1 MRYPSSLSSITIIIA
16 HPQPECLA
24 WLSNFLVEQGYSVKW
39 ATEISQVLTLVDA
52 VDPSLI
58 FLEVGISNFAALKIC
73 TALHRYPNVPIL
85 ALNSSGTSVDKTQF
99 FEAGVKDYLVAPLN
113 LIELRVKTA
122 TYAES
127 QKMHK
132 QNQSLWR
139 SLQKQDSI
147 IEQLEASWVLSEE
160 RFHKIFFSSPSLLF
174 LISYD
179 RGEILEVNNNFIDYS
194 GHQREEVIGQPISR
208 INFFL
213 SSQDWSFLF
222 QEVDQKKEVSNIQV
236 SFKNKEGQERMGLIS
251 AQVIKLGGQKYL
263 LLNIN
268 DITEISHSKQVLENS
283 ENELLAMFG
292 AMDEIIVVLTYE
304 GTCLKVAPTRF
315 FRELEQKKANLE
327 QNLDPIIPPELAE
340 FKRYWT
346 RYVIDQKTT
355 IENLEYCWPMG
366 GEEHWFVATIS
377 PLKHNTAIWI
387 SREITYRK
395 DTEKKLGLL
404 ERAIAASTNGI
415 IISDS
420 TKPGN
425 PIVYVNSGFEKLT
438 GYTQAEILG
447 RTCTILQGED
457 RNQPGLTHLRQAL
470 KEKKSCRVTLKN
482 HRKDGTVFWNDLS
495 LSPIFNEQ
503 QELLYYIGVQT
514 DVTEL
519 KLAKDALDEQYQLLQ
534 KEIEGR
540 KQIELALRKSET
552 QYRQLV
558 DSANSIILQID
569 CQGNIVFFN
578 EFAQRFFGYSEEEIM
593 GQNIK
598 GTIVPIKD
606 TDGQNLYPIIDQ
618 ILANT
623 EQYATYENENQ
634 RKNGDRVWVEWT
646 NRVLYNESGEAVGI
660 LSVGMDATARKQTQI
675 ALQSAKQSAEM
686 ANQTKSQFIARMSHE
701 LRTPLNAIL
710 GFTQILKQ
718 ESLLSGEHQEYLY
731 IINRSGEHLLDL
743 INDIL
748 SLSKIEAGKISLEE
762 TCFDL
767 HRLVYEVQDMLRLKA
782 DQKGLRLLTHFDP
795 KVPSWAIADQ
805 GKLRQILMNLLSNS
819 VKFTD
824 RGVVSI
830 RVFPAPN
837 RDQRPTQEYIWEI
850 QDTGEGIDP
859 EELPLLFEP
868 FIQTRSGVKSGQGT
882 GLGLTI
888 CKQLVQLMGGEIKV
902 SSQVDVG
909 TLVTMQLP
917 LRRAHPG
924 DIPEETVEK
933 QPIALAPNQPIYRI
947 LVVDDRWEN
956 RRLLLKQLQ
965 PLGFEVWEAENGET
979 ALTLWENCAPHL
991 IWMDLQMP
999 VMDGYQATRLI
1010 RMQEEKTGRAEIP
1023 ILALTASAL
1032 DEDQVLIEVAG
1043 CNELVHKPV
1052 TQAVL
1057 LGKMSH
1063 YLGVEYIYETP
1074 DNQERVA
1081 YLSYETEGTLSREQL
1096 MEMPINWVNELYQAA
1111 LEADEDFIQNLLLE
1125 IPNNQSDLREAIAD
1139 LVDRYRLDLILESAL
1154 EAIEGQRS

>member
-1 MRYPSSLSSITIIIA
+1 MLHPPASSPVNIIIV

-24 WLSNFLVEQGYSVKW
+24 WLSTFLVEQGYDVKW

-58 FLEVGISNFAALKIC
+58 FLEVGFSHFAALNIC
-73 TALHRYPNVPIL
+73 TALQHRLNVPIL
-85 ALNSSGTSVDKTQF
+85 AINSSGASVDKMQF
-99 FEAGVKDYLVAPLN
+99 FEAGVKDYLVAPFN

-122 TYAES
+122 SYTQHQKTY
-127 QKMHK
+127 K
-132 QNQSLWR
+132 QNQALWR

-174 LISYD
+174 LIGYD
-179 RGEILEVNNNFIDYS
+179 RGEILEVNNNCIDYI
-194 GHQREEVIGQPISR
+194 GYKREEIIGQPIAHL
-208 INFFL
+208 NLLL
-213 SSQDWSFLF
+213 SSKDWNFLF
-222 QEVDQKKEVSNIQV
+222 DEVDRHKEVSNIQV
-236 SFKNKEGQERMGLIS
+236 TFKNKEGQERIGLIS

-268 DITEISHSKQVLENS
+268 DITEISYSKQVLENS

-304 GTCLKVAPTRF
+304 GTCLKVAPTRY
-315 FRELEQKKANLE
+315 FRELQQKKANLE
-327 QNLDPIIPPELAE
+327 QNIDPIIPPQVAE

-404 ERAIAASTNGI
+404 ERAIAVSTNGI

-425 PIVYVNSGFEKLT
+425 PVVYVNSGFEKLT
-438 GYTQAEILG
+438 GYTKAEILG

-457 RNQPGLTHLRQAL
+457 RNQPGLSLLRQAL

-482 HRKDGTVFWNDLS
+482 HRKDGSVFWNDLS

-534 KEIEGR
+534 QEIEGR
-540 KQIELALRKSET
+540 KQTELALRKSET

-578 EFAQRFFGYSEEEIM
+578 EFAQRFFGYTEDEII

-606 TDGQNLYPIIDQ
+606 TDGQNLYPIIDE
-618 ILANT
+618 ILEHT

-646 NRVLYNESGEAVGI
+646 NRLLYNESGEAVGI

-675 ALQSAKQSAEM
+675 ALQSAKQAAEM
-686 ANQTKSQFIARMSHE
+686 ANHTKSQFIARMSHE

-710 GFTQILKQ
+710 GFTQILKR
-718 ESLLSGEHQEYLY
+718 ESLLSGEHQEYLH
-731 IINRSGEHLLDL
+731 IINRSGENLLDL

-748 SLSKIEAGKISLEE
+748 SLSKIEAGKVSLDE

-767 HRLVYEVQDMLRLKA
+767 YRLLYEVQDMLRLKA
-782 DQKGLRLLTHFDP
+782 DQKGIRLSSTFDP
-795 KVPSWAIADQ
+795 KVPSWVIADQ
-805 GKLRQILMNLLSNS
+805 GKLRQILINLLSNS
-819 VKFTD
+819 VKFTHE
-824 RGVVSI
+824 GSVTI

-837 RDQRPTQEYIWEI
+837 KDQLLTQEYIWEI
-850 QDTGEGIDP
+850 QDTGEGIEA

-888 CKQLVQLMGGEIKV
+888 CQQLVQLMGGEIKV
-902 SSQVDVG
+902 CSEVGVG
-909 TLVTMQLP
+909 TLVRVQLP
-917 LRRAHPG
+917 LRGAALEDLPQ
-924 DIPEETVEK
+924 ETLEK

-956 RRLLLKQLQ
+956 RRLLVKQLQ
-965 PLGFEVWEAENGET
+965 PLGFEVQEADNGEV
-979 ALTLWENCAPHL
+979 ALTLWENYAPHL

-999 VMDGYQATRLI
+999 VMNGYQATRLI
-1010 RMQEEKTGRAEIP
+1010 RMEEEKTGRAAIP

-1032 DEDQVLIEVAG
+1032 EEDQVLIEAAG
-1043 CNELVHKPV
+1043 CNELIHKPV

-1057 LGKMSH
+1057 LAKMSH

-1074 DNQERVA
+1074 ENQEIVVHP
-1081 YLSYETEGTLSREQL
+1081 SYETERRLSREQL
-1096 MEMPINWVNELYQAA
+1096 MGMSINWVNQLYQAT
-1111 LEADEDFIQNLLLE
+1111 LEADEEFIQKLLLE

-1139 LVDRYRLDLILESAL
+1139 LVEHYRLDLILETTL

>member
-1 MRYPSSLSSITIIIA
+1 MLYPSSSSPINIIVA

-24 WLSNFLVEQGYSVKW
+24 WLSTFLVEQGYSVKW
-39 ATEISQVLTLVDA
+39 ATEISQVLTLVDT

-58 FLEVGISNFAALKIC
+58 FLEVGISNFAPLKIC
-73 TALHRYPNVPIL
+73 TALHPYLNVPIL
-85 ALNSSGTSVDKTQF
+85 ALNSSGASVDKTQF
-99 FEAGVKDYLVAPLN
+99 FEAGVKDYLVAPFN
-113 LIELRVKTA
+113 LMELQVKTA
-122 TYAES
+122 SYTQH
-127 QKMHK
+127 QKTQK
-132 QNQSLWR
+132 ANQALSR
-139 SLQKQDSI
+139 SLQKKDYI

-174 LISYD
+174 LMSYEQGTILEINEHFLNYTGYD
-179 RGEILEVNNNFIDYS
+179 RAAIIGED
-194 GHQREEVIGQPISR
+194 ISQL
-208 INFFL
+208 NSFL
-213 SSQDWSFLF
+213 SSENWDYLHQILAK
-222 QEVDQKKEVSNIQV
+222 KKEISNIEI
-236 SFKNKEGQERMGLIS
+236 SFFNKDHEQKTGLIS
-251 AQVIKLGGQKYL
+251 AQVIQLGGQKYL
-263 LLNIN
+263 LFNIS
-268 DITEISHSKQVLENS
+268 DITELKSSKQLLQNS
-283 ENELLAMFG
+283 ENQLVAMFG
-292 AMDEIIVVLTYE
+292 AMDEAIMVFNYE
-304 GTCLKVAPTRF
+304 GECIKVAPTRSPIHSHH
-315 FRELEQKKANLE
+315 NLE
-327 QNLDPIIPPELAE
+327 TIAPAKVAE
-340 FKRYWT
+340 FHQYWT
-346 RYVIDQKTT
+346 RHVIDKNTT
-355 IENLEYCWPMG
+355 IENLEYCWPMD

-377 PLKHNTAIWI
+377 PLKHNTALWI
-387 SREITYRK
+387 CSETTDQKYA
-395 DTEKKLGLL
+395 EKKLGLL

-447 RTCTILQGED
+447 RTCTILQGKD

-519 KLAKDALDEQYQLLQ
+519 KLAKDALDENYQVLQ

-569 CQGNIVFFN
+569 CQGNVVFFN
-578 EFAQRFFGYSEEEIM
+578 EFAQRFFGYTEEEII

-606 TDGQNLYPIIDQ
+606 TDGQSLYPIIDQ
-618 ILANT
+618 ILAST

-634 RKNGDRVWVEWT
+634 CKNGDRVWVEWT
-646 NRVLYNESGEAVGI
+646 NRVLYNESGQAIGI
-660 LSVGMDATARKQTQI
+660 LSVGMDATARKQIQI
-675 ALQSAKQSAEM
+675 ALQSAKQAAEI

-718 ESLLSGEHQEYLY
+718 ESLLSGEHQEYLH

-782 DQKGLRLLTHFDP
+782 DRKGLRLSTHFDP

-824 RGVVSI
+824 RGIVSI

-917 LRRAHPG
+917 LREVHPE
-924 DIPEETVEK
+924 DIPEKTVEK
-933 QPIALAPNQPIYRI
+933 QPIALAPHQPIYRI

-965 PLGFEVWEAENGET
+965 PLGFEVWEADNGET

-1010 RMQEEKTGRAEIP
+1010 RMQEEKTGRAAIP

-1032 DEDQVLIEVAG
+1032 EEDQVLIEAAG

-1057 LGKMSH
+1057 LAKMSD

-1074 DNQERVA
+1074 ENQEIVPHP
-1081 YLSYETEGTLSREQL
+1081 SYETERTLSREQL
-1096 MEMPINWVNELYQAA
+1096 MEMPIDWVNELYQAA

-1125 IPNNQSDLREAIAD
+1125 IPNHQSDLREAIAD
-1139 LVDRYRLDLILESAL
+1139 LVDRYRLDLILETTL